1 MAEQR
6 DYYEVLG
13 VNRTASRD
21 EIRKSYRRL
30 AREYHPDVN
39 KDEGAEDRFKE
50 INEAYEVLG
59 DEERRQ
65 MYDRFG
71 HAGVNGQ
78 YNGGGAG
85 AQDPFGFGGGRS
97 PFGDIFETFFG
108 GGGGRGRG
116 RRAPSRGADL
126 ETTLEIDFEEAV
138 FGADKDIEIQRLE
151 QCDDCGGSGARD
163 GAEPTTCPDCNGTGE
178 TRRVQQTLLGQFM
191 TASPCGRCGGQGT
204 IISDPCFNCQATGR
218 MRKNRTLVVSV
229 PAGIDGEST
238 LRLTGQGE
246 QMPNGIPG
254 NLFVRIRVRPHEF
267 FKRDGQHIHLDVP
280 VNIAQSILGAEIE
293 VPTVDGPVMMSVPQ
307 GTQPGQQFR
316 LRGKGVPDVRSG
328 MRGDQIVTVR
338 VVMPTELSGRQR
350 ELLEELAETLNEPD
364 LRETHRRGFLDRIK
378 DALGV

>member
-13 VNRTASRD
+13 VSRTASKD
-21 EIRKSYRRL
+21 EIRKSYRKL
-30 AREYHPDVN
+30 ARELHPDVN
-39 KDEGAEDRFKE
+39 KSDDAEDRFKE

-65 MYDRFG
+65 VYDRFG

-78 YNGGGAG
+78 YNGGGG

-108 GGGGRGRG
+108 GSSRGRG

-126 ETTLEIDFEEAV
+126 ETSLEIEFEEAV
-138 FGADKDIEIQRLE
+138 FGVDREIEIQRLE
-151 QCDDCGGSGARD
+151 ECDDCGGSGARD
-163 GAEPTTCPDCNGTGE
+163 GSEPTTCPECNGAGE

-191 TASPCGRCGGQGT
+191 TAAPCNRCGGQGT
-204 IISDPCFNCQATGR
+204 IISDPCFECQGTGR
-218 MRKNRTLVVSV
+218 MRKNRSLVVSV
-229 PAGIDGEST
+229 PAGIDGDST
-238 LRLTGQGE
+238 LRLSGQGE

-267 FKRDGQHIHLDVP
+267 FKRDGQTIYLDVP
-280 VNIAQSILGAEIE
+280 ANIAQAILGTEIE
-293 VPTVDGPVMMSVPQ
+293 VPTVDGPVMMDIPA

-316 LRGKGVPDVRSG
+316 LRGKGVPDVRTG
-328 MRGDQIVTVR
+328 LRGDQIVTVR
-338 VVMPTELSGRQR
+338 VVMPTELTSRQR
-350 ELLEELAETLNEPD
+350 ELFEELAESLNEPD